1 MRAKLL
7 VGGIILLIGIA
18 LILVFFP
25 ASYVRVGY
33 GGETSPE
40 KIKIS
45 AMNRLERNPF
55 IIYYDKHNRSLAEEV
70 AGILEQIW
78 RIPQERL
85 GLALGS
91 FRVALIVPKEEA
103 TNWNGALIEMS
114 LLETIFIWIGW
125 QSPIFPLWFPYNVS
139 TLQELG
145 SMELFSIYW
154 AIPHEAM
161 ENSVVKKIYHDRS
174 NRWIGD
180 GLSEYVSFITS
191 GELAPKVQASILRSR
206 RLEIQN
212 LLELEENRTSY
223 NLIEEFLYGTEREDR
238 VEVAGYGVSLAF
250 WLQIAQK
257 HGEGVIKT
265 FWQRLSQQGFPT
277 AKEAARILSEL
288 TGEDIWAKL
297 QKMDLHEVLRTLEQ
311 AGTLAQP

>member
-1 MRAKLL
+1 MANPARETWSMR
-7 VGGIILLIGIA
+7 
-18 LILVFFP
+18 
-25 ASYVRVGY
+25 
-33 GGETSPE
+33 
-40 KIKIS
+40 
-45 AMNRLERNPF
+45 
-55 IIYYDKHNRSLAEEV
+55 
-70 AGILEQIW
+70 
-78 RIPQERL
+78 
-85 GLALGS
+85 LGS

-125 QSPIFPLWFPYNVS
+125 QSPIFPLWFPYNAS

-191 GELAPKVQASILRSR
+191 GELAPKVQASTLRSR

-250 WLQIAQK
+250 WLQIARK
-257 HGEGVIKT
+257 HSEGVIKT
-265 FWQRLSQQGFPT
+265 FWQRLSQRGFPS

-297 QKMDLHEVLRTLEQ
+297 QKMDLHEVLRILEQ
-311 AGTLAQP
+311 AVGP

>member
-1 MRAKLL
+1 MRIKLL
-7 VGGIILLIGIA
+7 IGGIILLIGIV
-18 LILVFFP
+18 LIFVFFP

-45 AMNRLERNPF
+45 SMNRLKRNSF
-55 IIYYDKHNRSLAEEV
+55 TIYYDKYNRSLAEEV
-70 AGILEQIW
+70 ADILERTW
-78 RIPQERL
+78 RIPQEKL
-85 GLALGS
+85 GLSLGS
-91 FRVALIVPKEEA
+91 FRVALIAPREEEA

-114 LLETIFIWIGW
+114 LLETILILIGW
-125 QSPIFPLWFPYNVS
+125 QAPIFPLWFPYKVS
-139 TLQELG
+139 SLQELG

-180 GLSEYVSFITS
+180 GLSEYVSFIAS
-191 GELAPKVQASILRSR
+191 GELAPKVLSSTLRSR

-212 LLELEENRTSY
+212 LLEREGNRTSY
-223 NLIEEFLYGTEREDR
+223 NLIEEFLYGAELEDS

-265 FWQRLSQQGFPT
+265 FWQRLSQRGFPN
-277 AKEAARILSEL
+277 AKEAAQILSEL
-288 TGEDIWAKL
+288 TGEDIWTKL
-297 QKMDLHEVLRTLEQ
+297 QQMDLHEVLRTLER
-311 AGTLAQP
+311 ASRGR

>member
-1 MRAKLL
+1 MRIKLL
-7 VGGIILLIGIA
+7 IGGIILLIGIV
-18 LILVFFP
+18 LVFFP

-33 GGETSPE
+33 GGEPSQ

-45 AMNRLERNPF
+45 SMNRLERGSF
-55 IIYYDKHNRSLAEEV
+55 IIYYDDHRSLVEEV
-70 AGILEQIW
+70 ADVLEQIW
-78 RIPQERL
+78 QIPRERL
-85 GLALGS
+85 GISLGS
-91 FRVALIVPKEEA
+91 FRIAIIAPRDEEA

-114 LLETIFIWIGW
+114 LLETIFILIGW
-125 QSPIFPLWFPYNVS
+125 QAPIFPLWFPYKVS
-139 TLQELG
+139 SLQELG

-180 GLSEYVSFITS
+180 GLSEYVSFIAS
-191 GELAPKVQASILRSR
+191 GELAPKVRSSTLRSR

-212 LLELEENRTSY
+212 LLEREGNRTSY
-223 NLIEEFLYGTEREDR
+223 NLVQEFLYGTELEDR
-238 VEVAGYGVSLAF
+238 VELAGYGVSLAF

-265 FWQRLSQQGFPT
+265 FWQRLSQRGFPS
-277 AKEAARILSEL
+277 AQEAAQILSEL
-288 TGEDIWAKL
+288 TGEDIWSKL
-297 QKMDLHEVLRTLEQ
+297 QKMDLHEALRTLEQ
-311 AGTLAQP
+311 AGIVR